1 MNQEGRFDQ
10 VEISNVMRKYVMSH
24 DVECLSVESLDIC
37 SLSVFSS
44 ESLKELKLVMRFQSD
59 KVMESDCWNLPSL
72 KTLSLASKDQNILPQ
87 FPKSCL
93 TCLPALTTL
102 CVERCDLP
110 ESLSLPALK
119 TLRLES
125 CTLPKIFW
133 YFPSLLTLQLGNVV
147 FPRHYILSPSIN
159 NVGYCFISCTQLVNL
174 KIRAHIE
181 TAPRATFKVLAPRL
195 QNFISIGLFRLN
207 FQGSRLE
214 NVDIRFWDDTMLKV
228 GFKMLKAHAYLFAG
242 MFSQL
247 GGAKI
252 LTLDSMTI
260 QVTLYKIYCYSI
272 FDVLNKYAF
281 FQLSWVLVLVYPSQ
295 VKCRNS
301 VDYIHLKVNCVLIIH

>member
-10 VEISNVMRKYVMSH
+10 VEISNVMRKHVMSH
-24 DVECLSVESLDIC
+24 EVECLSVESLDIS

-44 ESLKELKLVMRFQSD
+44 ESLKELKLVMKFQSHIL
-59 KVMESDCWNLPSL
+59 MESDCWNLPSL

-147 FPRHYILSPSIN
+147 FPRHHILSLRSLVNLDIDSSIN

-174 KIRAHIE
+174 KIRTHIK

-228 GFKMLKAHAYLFAG
+228 GFKMLKAHAYLFAA

-260 QVTLYKIYCYSI
+260 QVTLY
-272 FDVLNKYAF
+272 
-281 FQLSWVLVLVYPSQ
+281 
-295 VKCRNS
+295 
-301 VDYIHLKVNCVLIIH
+301 